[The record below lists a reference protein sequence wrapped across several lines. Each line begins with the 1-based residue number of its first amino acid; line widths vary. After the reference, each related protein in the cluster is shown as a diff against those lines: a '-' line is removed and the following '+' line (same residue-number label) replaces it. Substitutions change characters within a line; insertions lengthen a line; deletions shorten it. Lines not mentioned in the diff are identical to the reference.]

1 MHSFMMY
8 YLFNCDKMFI
18 NSMPTP
24 QSHERLI
31 LKAEQYHYRQGVG
44 TASHVI
50 IAAFYDSCLHRG
62 FSEAKNKI
70 LL

>member
-1 MHSFMMY
+1 
-8 YLFNCDKMFI
+8 
-18 NSMPTP
+18 MPTP

-31 LKAEQYHYRQGVG
+31 LKAEQYHYRQGVC